1 MIRNLNQ
8 DNSDDQVLLNRMRL
22 GDYSAFG
29 SIYERYWARLFN
41 AACKR
46 TGDEDSAKDITQ
58 DIFLQ
63 LWQRRQEL
71 EIDNLPAYLLTAVR
85 NNVFKYMEKQQR
97 YIPISELVEQLL
109 SSGEYTDG
117 QLAITELTA
126 RFTKLLERLTP
137 SQQEIFRL
145 RFEEEMGTLDIARRL
160 NIAQKTVQNQ
170 LTRSVAQIRQAI
182 GMIAIM
188 IAGCP

>member
-1 MIRNLNQ
+1 MRNLNQ

-145 RFEEEMGTLDIARRL
+145 RYEEEMGTMDIARRL

-182 GMIAIM
+182 GVIAIM

>member
-1 MIRNLNQ
+1 MIGNLNQ
-8 DNSDDQVLLNRMRL
+8 ANSDDQVLLNRMRL
-22 GDYSAFG
+22 GDYLAFG

-41 AACKR
+41 AAYKR
-46 TGDEDSAKDITQ
+46 LGDEDSAKDITQ

-63 LWQRRQEL
+63 LWQRRQDL

-97 YIPISELVEQLL
+97 YTPISELVEHLL

-182 GMIAIM
+182 GLIAIM
-188 IAGCP
+188 VAGCP

>member
-1 MIRNLNQ
+1 MTRNLNQ

-22 GDYSAFG
+22 GDYLAFG

-97 YIPISELVEQLL
+97 YIPISELVGQFL
-109 SSGEYTDG
+109 SSGEFTDG
-117 QLAITELTA
+117 QLAITELMA

-182 GMIAIM
+182 GLIAIM

>member
-22 GDYSAFG
+22 GDYLAFG

-41 AACKR
+41 AAYKR

-71 EIDNLPAYLLTAVR
+71 EIDNLPAYLLTSVR

-117 QLAITELTA
+117 QLATTELMA
-126 RFTKLLERLTP
+126 RFTTLLERLTP

-145 RFEEEMGTLDIARRL
+145 RFEEEMGTMDIARRL

-182 GMIAIM
+182 GLIAIM

>member
-22 GDYSAFG
+22 GDYLAFG

-71 EIDNLPAYLLTAVR
+71 EIDNLPAYLLTSVR

-117 QLAITELTA
+117 QLAITELMA
-126 RFTKLLERLTP
+126 GFAKLLERLTP

-182 GMIAIM
+182 GLIAIM
-188 IAGCP
+188 VAGCP

>member
-8 DNSDDQVLLNRMRL
+8 DNSDDQLLLNRMRL
-22 GDYSAFG
+22 GDYLAFG

-97 YIPISELVEQLL
+97 YTPLSELVEQLL
-109 SSGEYTDG
+109 SSGELTDG
-117 QLAITELTA
+117 QLAITELMA
-126 RFTKLLERLTP
+126 RFTELLERLTP

-182 GMIAIM
+182 GVIVIM

>member
-1 MIRNLNQ
+1 MIGNLNQ
-8 DNSDDQVLLNRMRL
+8 ANSDDQVLLNRMRL

-97 YIPISELVEQLL
+97 YTPISELVEQLL

-182 GMIAIM
+182 GLITIM

>member
-1 MIRNLNQ
+1 
-8 DNSDDQVLLNRMRL
+8 MRL
-22 GDYSAFG
+22 GDYLAFG

-71 EIDNLPAYLLTAVR
+71 EIDNLPAYLLTSVR

-117 QLAITELTA
+117 QLAITELMA
-126 RFTKLLERLTP
+126 GFAKLLERLTP

-182 GMIAIM
+182 GLIAIM
-188 IAGCP
+188 VAGCP

>member
-145 RFEEEMGTLDIARRL
+145 RYEEEMGTMDIARRL

-182 GMIAIM
+182 GVIAIM

>member
-1 MIRNLNQ
+1 
-8 DNSDDQVLLNRMRL
+8 MRL

-46 TGDEDSAKDITQ
+46 TGDEDLAKDITQ

-63 LWQRRQEL
+63 LWQRRREL

-126 RFTKLLERLTP
+126 RFAKLLERLTP

-182 GMIAIM
+182 GVIAIM